1 MPALYP
7 KKLFEMKVFG
17 LYTYRELSLDYSL
30 LIIVMLSALLVLL
43 FVRYK
48 QSTDKAKKQKADRP
62 SESGRRTGSRE
73 TASDGGDWM
82 SQVSQS
88 VSETENND
96 WGWDSAGQSETS
108 TAAVSAQEV
117 DPLTEYQVYK
127 QFGYESKAAASLAG
141 YLNGL
146 TDGAPEKLV
155 HELVGLSL
163 RIGDIDLLAETLERH
178 GSALPE
184 DSVAEYVKA
193 GLVANATHL
202 PLRVMAERRLG
213 WSMREVSRQIGEKTG
228 LEEIQ
233 SAATAPTLTIN
244 TTDAALA
251 GGSSSGI
258 NTRIPIVVGRNK
270 DLDSITEEE
279 MGAVIGFVK
288 PEKSAKILRGKVD
301 YETALRQYNKAIQKS
316 AKPASLIID
325 ALKLDYQNEE
335 VNQFAKHLWKLYYT
349 LGQYGRQVKERML
362 GWGYSLGYHEVF
374 DDLEKGPSEQK
385 VREIGLERG
394 YLQPTSLQLKSKYR
408 DLVQKDDSLISANAS
423 PAEEA
428 VKEVESLLMYGQLD
442 QAIGTLEQAV
452 LQYPKESQ
460 LYVMLFDLYERAEDW
475 LRLEQ
480 FLRLLRERVENL
492 PEEVV
497 LAMSRLLRRVNQHSK
512 Q

>member
-1 MPALYP
+1 M
-7 KKLFEMKVFG
+7 
-17 LYTYRELSLDYSL
+17 DYSL

-48 QSTDKAKKQKADRP
+48 QSTGGAKKQKTGRP
-62 SESGRRTGSRE
+62 SESGRRTESGE
-73 TASDGGDWM
+73 HASDGGDWM

-96 WGWDSAGQSETS
+96 WGWDSVGQTEAS

-163 RIGDIDLLAETLERH
+163 RTGDIDLLADTLERH
-178 GSALPE
+178 GNVLPE
-184 DSVAEYVKA
+184 ESVAEYVKA

-202 PLRVMAERRLG
+202 QLRVMAERRLG
-213 WSMREVSRQIGEKTG
+213 WSMQEVSRQIGEKTG
-228 LEEIQ
+228 LDEIQ
-233 SAATAPTLTIN
+233 SAVSAPTLTIN
-244 TTDAALA
+244 TANA
-251 GGSSSGI
+251 GHAGETGAD
-258 NTRIPIVVGRNK
+258 TRAPIVIGRNA
-270 DLDSITEEE
+270 DLDSVTEEE

-385 VREIGLERG
+385 VREIGLARG

-408 DLVQKDDSLISANAS
+408 DLVQKDDSLISANSS

-428 VKEVESLLMYGQLD
+428 IKEVESLLMYGQLD

-452 LQYPKESQ
+452 LQYPQESQ

-475 LRLEQ
+475 SRLEQ
-480 FLRLLRERVENL
+480 FLRLLRERVASL

-497 LAMSRLLRRVNQHSK
+497 LAMSRLLRRVNQQSK
-512 Q
+512 

>member
-1 MPALYP
+1 
-7 KKLFEMKVFG
+7 
-17 LYTYRELSLDYSL
+17 
-30 LIIVMLSALLVLL
+30 
-43 FVRYK
+43 
-48 QSTDKAKKQKADRP
+48 
-62 SESGRRTGSRE
+62 
-73 TASDGGDWM
+73 M

-96 WGWDSAGQSETS
+96 WGWDSVGQTEAS

-163 RIGDIDLLAETLERH
+163 RTGDIDLLADTLERH
-178 GSALPE
+178 GNVLPE
-184 DSVAEYVKA
+184 ESVAEYVKA
-193 GLVANATHL
+193 GLVANSTHL
-202 PLRVMAERRLG
+202 QLRVMAERRLG
-213 WSMREVSRQIGEKTG
+213 WSMQEVSRQIGEKTG
-228 LEEIQ
+228 LDEIQ
-233 SAATAPTLTIN
+233 SAVSVPTLTIN
-244 TTDAALA
+244 TANAAHTSEA
-251 GGSSSGI
+251 GAD
-258 NTRIPIVVGRNK
+258 TRAPIVIGRNT
-270 DLDSITEEE
+270 DLDSVTEEE

-385 VREIGLERG
+385 VREIGLARG

-408 DLVQKDDSLISANAS
+408 DLVQKDDSLISINSS

-428 VKEVESLLMYGQLD
+428 AKEVESLLMYGQLD

-452 LQYPKESQ
+452 LQYPQESQ

-475 LRLEQ
+475 SRLEQ
-480 FLRLLRERVENL
+480 FLRLLRERVASL

-497 LAMSRLLRRVNQHSK
+497 LAMSRLLRRVNQQSK
-512 Q
+512 